1 MNIKI
6 LKNFENYEDCKATML
21 NENLV
26 LEKVYSDIEN
36 SGLKKIRYILLDIS
50 DNSRREILPQYD
62 KYNIGDVKNVSS
74 SSDYIYF
81 FTFNQDGDDSF
92 EIRLMRYN
100 IITGEHEIIFKYSD
114 DITMYSIVKKLK
126 VFVLNEFYLLVQQE
140 YLKTNAAENC
150 SGFFKFES
158 FLYNINDQK
167 IYSVVDENLST
178 NGINDIIPV
187 SENLCI
193 MKTGFPLLQDNRYS
207 LLEKEEVS
215 VEAVSL
221 VNIGQLISDI
231 LIMQTSITFD
241 TIDQAYYNKTIPYI
255 EVQDNYLIYSVTDT
269 IENYEEVVFYNI
281 NDKESTRCINKNVFK
296 MEDLAKHYIINDEP
310 YICISKA
317 TGIEFVNLKKAKI
330 EYKFEENL
338 KLETV
343 EKNMFIFSGKSEK
356 GLLRK
361 SYHYCEVYDLQ
372 QNMILREKG
381 DYFECKCFGD
391 NLYLFII

>member
-6 LKNFENYEDCKATML
+6 LKNFENYENCKATML

-62 KYNIGDVKNVSS
+62 KYNIGDVKNISS

-81 FTFNQDGDDSF
+81 FTYTSDDKEAS
-92 EIRLMRYN
+92 EIKLMRYN
-100 IITGEHEIIFKYSD
+100 IISGKHEVIFVFND
-114 DITMYSIVKKLK
+114 DITMYSIVKRLK
-126 VFVLNEFYLLVQQE
+126 IFVLNEFYLLVQQE
-140 YLKTNAAENC
+140 YLKTNSNEKC
-150 SGFFKFES
+150 SGFFKFDS

-178 NGINDIIPV
+178 NGINDIIPI
-187 SENLCI
+187 SENQCVI
-193 MKTGFPLLQDNRYS
+193 KTGFPLLQDSRFS
-207 LLEKEEVS
+207 LLEKDEVS
-215 VEAVSL
+215 VEAVSII
-221 VNIGQLISDI
+221 NIGQLISDI

-255 EVQDNYLIYSVTDT
+255 DVQDNYLIYSVTDN
-269 IENYEEVVFYNI
+269 IENFEEIVFYNLT
-281 NDKESTRCINKNVFK
+281 DKEITKCINKNVYEMK
-296 MEDLAKHYIINDEP
+296 DLARHYIINDEP
-310 YICISKA
+310 YICISK
-317 TGIEFVNLKKAKI
+317 TTKTEFINLKKAKI

-343 EKNMFIFSGKSEK
+343 EKNMFIFSGTNEK
-356 GLLRK
+356 GLIRK
-361 SYHYCEVYDLQ
+361 PYSYCEIYDSQ
-372 QNMILREKG
+372 QNTLLREKG